1 MRTFNVKDL
10 EMLKELIES
19 NAIKIDYNNITN
31 RLLVYVRKSPL
42 ATTIKK
48 HLIKDLISML
58 VNIEYV
64 EEEKFNA
71 IKTENSYFT
80 AEIVEKPIV
89 YKNWKDLDWN
99 EQLMWIRDHKG
110 INPKNIKEFKVRH
123 NTFIKYKLP
132 TVCAVTSYDKIQMI

>member
-42 ATTIKK
+42 VTTIKK
-48 HLIKDLISML
+48 HLTKDLIS
-58 VNIEYV
+58 VFVDIEYV
-64 EEEKFNA
+64 EEAEFNA

-99 EQLMWIRDHKG
+99 ERLMWIKDHKG
-110 INPKNIKEFKVRH
+110 INPKSVKEFKVRH
-123 NTFIKYKLP
+123 NTFKKYKLP
-132 TVCAVTSYDKIQMI
+132 TVCTATL